1 MRKRILVQAYGNPG
15 RRDDGL
21 GDAFARRMERW
32 IAADGVRD
40 VTVDSRFQLNIEH
53 AAAMSEHDIVVFVDA
68 SKGDIPAFSFD
79 AVLPETGHSFT
90 THSLSP
96 PTLLA
101 LCTELYGKA
110 PLVYLLQIK
119 GYDWEFA
126 EGLSP
131 EAAQNLENAVKFATE
146 RFSAFQNQE

>member
-1 MRKRILVQAYGNPG
+1 MRKSILVQAYGNPG

-21 GDAFARRMERW
+21 GDAFAQRMERW
-32 IAADGVRD
+32 IVADGLRD
-40 VTVDSRFQLNIEH
+40 ITVDSRFQLNIEH
-53 AAAMSEHDIVVFVDA
+53 AAAMAGVDIVVFVDA
-68 SKGDIPAFSFD
+68 SKGEVESFSFEP
-79 AVLPETGHSFT
+79 VLPGSAHSFT

-96 PTLLA
+96 SALLS
-101 LCTELYGKA
+101 LCMELYGKA

-131 EAAQNLENAVKFATE
+131 EAAKNLEKAVIFAVE
-146 RFSAFQNQE
+146 RFTAFQNQE